1 MSTHIVGIADMKVS
15 NSPGII
21 TTIGLGSCVG
31 VTMYDPTT
39 RVGGLLHVL
48 LPSSN
53 GDVAAN
59 PAKYADTGIPELLR
73 RMVAMGARRN
83 AIVAKMAGGANM
95 FSAVGSKPNIF
106 MVGQRNIEMCLE
118 VLRREAIKLA
128 RSDTGGNHGR
138 TIELD
143 METGQLKVKTIGQGQ
158 SYL

>member
-15 NSPGII
+15 KSPGII

-39 RVGGLLHVL
+39 RVGGLVHVL

-53 GDVAAN
+53 GDGAAN

-73 RMVAMGARRN
+73 RMVAMGAKRS

-95 FSAVGSKPNIF
+95 FSAVGGKPNIF
-106 MVGQRNIEMCLE
+106 MVGQRNTEMCLE

-143 METGQLKVKTIGQGQ
+143 METGQLRVKTIGQGE
-158 SYL
+158 SYI